1 MKGGTFF
8 VAETLYTVKE
18 VASILRTNVNY
29 VYKLMNTGLLKYLVI
44 GQKKVRESTLN
55 EFIRTYE
62 GYDISDL
69 DNIKEVGTNVNN

>member
-1 MKGGTFF
+1 MVTM
-8 VAETLYTVKE
+8 AETLYTAKE
-18 VASILRTNVNY
+18 ISKILKTNVNY

-62 GYDISDL
+62 GFDITDPE
-69 DNIKEVGTNVNN
+69 NIKEVEYDN